1 MRENYDTGYIYFIRA
16 GDDLAIKIGNTIL
29 PLEERMLQLQTANH
43 RKLVLL
49 GAIDLR
55 KLIPEQVLNRVEYSL
70 MARRKEAEIQ
80 AKFADTRIHG
90 EWFNLTPEL
99 VLYISQVTNIN

>member
-1 MRENYDTGYIYFIRA
+1 MREHYETGYIYFVRA
-16 GDDLAIKIGNTIL
+16 GNDLAIKIGNTIA
-29 PLEERMLQLQTANH
+29 PLEERILQLQTANH

-55 KLIPEQVLNRVEYSL
+55 KLNPDQVLNRVEYSL

-90 EWFNLTPEL
+90 EWFTLTPEL
-99 VLYISQVTNIN
+99 LLYISKITNVN